1 MRLDVAEIVLDSS
14 WGAYP
19 QWPRLQC
26 IHWRLLDGWFGPRWV
41 SALSQF
47 QVGMNPLKDGGKK
60 ARLYVPGGDSN
71 AHLRLITHYSW
82 RKALIEVN
90 PGVSAHVMNA
100 VGFDSSMCSTINQ
113 LRVFRREEM
122 ARHEHREQNGR
133 EHVFALIPL
142 LMLLAGRA
150 ELQ

>member
-14 WGAYP
+14 RGAYP

-26 IHWRLLDGWFGPRWV
+26 IHWRLLDGWFGSQRV

-47 QVGMNPLKDGGKK
+47 QVGMNPLKDGGG
-60 ARLYVPGGDSN
+60 AWLYVPGGDSN

-100 VGFDSSMCSTINQ
+100 VGFDSSMCTINQ

-122 ARHEHREQNGR
+122 AWHEHREQNGR
-133 EHVFALIPL
+133 VHVFALIPL